1 MAESWQ
7 LRDPVHGFV
16 DFKPMEVKL
25 LGTQL
30 LQRLRGIRQLAL
42 ANLVYPGALHTRF
55 DHSVGVCHVA
65 GEMGRHLRLEPDEV
79 LLVRFAGLLHDLG
92 HGPFSHVTENLLQRY
107 ADPTALPAGQ
117 KKEEIHEIITRH
129 LISTDKEIV
138 DVLGRDRCDQ
148 IVALLGEGYGPRVLH
163 SLVSGPL
170 DADKQDYL
178 LRDSRFCGVPYG
190 LFDMHQF
197 HRSLVAGGPDDD
209 KELRILHN
217 GIHAAE
223 QYVLAKYYLTNNVY
237 CHKVRLITDQMIV
250 RAIVL
255 GIEEDDLKDL
265 ADLFSFKNCESFF
278 RDYTTWD
285 DATFMCKFGIDSNPG
300 TQCGGLLERL
310 RLRRLHKRV
319 YYARVE
325 RFTEPEVRTRLLG
338 IGDTPNDATRKELE
352 KRIADVINKW
362 QQDRGQQDRV
372 DARQVIVHGFY
383 IKSVHVAAGED
394 EASITVELDPTPK
407 PFDQVSPLFASILE
421 RYAKAYVAVY
431 APVSWSN
438 RTERHRFCKDLE
450 KPISEA
456 METICK

>member
-7 LRDPVHGFV
+7 VRDPVHGFV
-16 DFKPMEVKL
+16 DLTPREVKL
-25 LGTQL
+25 LGTRL

-65 GEMGRHLRLEPDEV
+65 GQMARHLGLQNDEV
-79 LLVRFAGLLHDLG
+79 ELVRFAGLLHDLG
-92 HGPFSHVTENLLQRY
+92 HGPFSHVTENLLERY
-107 ADPTALPAGQ
+107 ADRAALPAGQ

-129 LISTDKEIV
+129 LISTDAEV
-138 DVLGRDRCDQ
+138 VGLLGDRCAQ
-148 IVALLGEGYGPRVLH
+148 IVALLGEGYGPRVLR

-197 HRSLVAGGPDDD
+197 HRSLLAAGPDDD
-209 KELRILHN
+209 KELRIRDN
-217 GIHAAE
+217 GIHAVE
-223 QYVLAKYYLTNNVY
+223 QYVLAKYYLTNLVY

-255 GIEEDDLKDL
+255 GIEEDDLSDL
-265 ADLFSFKNCESFF
+265 RALFSFKNCDSFF
-278 RDYTTWD
+278 RQYTTWD
-285 DATFMCKFGIDSNPG
+285 DAKFMCRFGIESNPK
-300 TQCGGLLERL
+300 TQCGALLERL

-319 YYARVE
+319 YYTGVE
-325 RFTEPEVRTRLLG
+325 RFTEPEVRTRLLE
-338 IGDTPNDATRKELE
+338 IGNRRNDTTRTEIE
-352 KRIADVINKW
+352 KRIADVINEHRPDK
-362 QQDRGQQDRV
+362 V
-372 DARQVIVHGFY
+372 DARQVIVHGFD

-394 EASITVELDPTPK
+394 EAPIIVHLDPTPQ
-407 PFDQVSPLFASILE
+407 PFEQVSPLFGSIME

-431 APVSWSN
+431 APVSWDN
-438 RTERHRFCKDLE
+438 RAERYRLCKDLE
-450 KPISEA
+450 RPITEA
-456 METICK
+456 MEAICK